1 MVIGISKAVKAAMIR
16 FVALFRPKFLSGFEV
31 EPRIAQV
38 SQIEIW
44 LTELLS
50 EARALPN
57 VKDVRVKG
65 AVGVVELAGNLPI
78 DWLRR
83 RFIDKGVWI
92 RPFGNIIYLTPAF
105 SINKA
110 DLCHLVESIIQVI
123 EEMNS
128 RGDARV

>member
-1 MVIGISKAVKAAMIR
+1 MANPLACSAAVAS
-16 FVALFRPKFLSGFEV
+16 LELFEV

-110 DLCHLVESIIQVI
+110 DLCHLVESIIKVI
-123 EEMNS
+123 EEMNT

>member
-1 MVIGISKAVKAAMIR
+1 M
-16 FVALFRPKFLSGFEV
+16 
-31 EPRIAQV
+31 
-38 SQIEIW
+38 
-44 LTELLS
+44 
-50 EARALPN
+50 ARPN
-57 VKDVRVKG
+57 VKDVSGKG
-65 AVGVVELAGNLPI
+65 SVGVGELLGNLPI
-78 DWLRR
+78 DWWRR